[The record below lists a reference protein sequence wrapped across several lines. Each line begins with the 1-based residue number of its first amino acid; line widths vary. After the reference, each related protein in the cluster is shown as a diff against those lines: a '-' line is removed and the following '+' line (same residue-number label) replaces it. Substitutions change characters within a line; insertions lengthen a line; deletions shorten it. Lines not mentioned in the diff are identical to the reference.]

1 MASKRE
7 TIHGVDSLEKSSPLK
22 KQLDLLDNLEWWNI
36 VPHESSDSEN
46 DDDEDGICQHANSTP
61 LLISN
66 DLGDVIDE
74 TDLLEELRNLSKF
87 QEVAAESENSKSSDD
102 RLFHNSQLS
111 VKESVILLLGFVT
124 RHQLSGVAIEDILS
138 YINLVCPKE
147 NNLPKDSKELFSFF
161 EKHSQKIVKHFYCPN
176 KKCQA
181 YVGYGKLD
189 AKQTCGICG
198 CSLKEETMFLEIP
211 VQEQL
216 MSVLSGM
223 ELYFS

>member
-22 KQLDLLDNLEWWNI
+22 KQLGKLHAEERNILGDDNYVDVGWKTVLTTDNIDFLPTEDSEKDDLIFQDDTQGNCKMKMVISDSTEFLEVEAGDLLDNLEWWNI

-147 NNLPKDSKELFSFF
+147 NNLPKRF
-161 EKHSQKIVKHFYCPN
+161 
-176 KKCQA
+176 
-181 YVGYGKLD
+181 
-189 AKQTCGICG
+189 
-198 CSLKEETMFLEIP
+198 
-211 VQEQL
+211 
-216 MSVLSGM
+216 
-223 ELYFS
+223 